1 MHHYL
6 SPARARI
13 SYANY
18 GSGAPLVLVHGS
30 FSDHETNWE
39 HVRPLL
45 ETRFRVYAIARRGR
59 GETDATDDHT
69 LEDEVTDLLQLIES
83 IGEPVFLLGHSYGA
97 RVALA
102 AAARAPQQIAKLV
115 VYEPPAPSLV
125 TTDVVKRLES
135 YARNG
140 DFDGLAAS
148 FFGDTLQVPS
158 ADLATLRAGGLWPPI
173 VADAPASLRDLRA
186 LSRHTIESEALRQLR
201 MPVLLQVG
209 SESPRDFYLTDA
221 LIAALADARV
231 DELKNQAHEG
241 MTTAPALYAESVR
254 RFLVS

>member
-6 SPARARI
+6 SPAQARI
-13 SYANY
+13 SYSDH

-39 HVRPLL
+39 HVLPLL
-45 ETRFRVYAIARRGR
+45 ETTFHVYAIARRGR
-59 GETDATDDHT
+59 GETDVTDGHA
-69 LEDEVTDLLQLIES
+69 LEDEVTDVVQLIES

-102 AAARAPQQIAKLV
+102 VAARIPEQVAKLI

-125 TTDVVKRLES
+125 TTGVVERLEVFGRS
-135 YARNG
+135 G
-140 DFDGLAAS
+140 DFDGLATS
-148 FFGDTLQVPS
+148 FFGDTLQVPA
-158 ADLATLRAGGLWPPI
+158 ADLAALRASELWPPI
-173 VADAPASLRDLRA
+173 VSDAPASLRDLRA
-186 LSRHTIESEALRQLR
+186 LARHTVESEALRRLR
-201 MPVLLQVG
+201 MPVLLQIG

-231 DELKNQAHEG
+231 DELENQAHEG
-241 MTTAPALYAESVR
+241 MTTAPARYAESVV